1 MIIPDEELIE
11 KDVNAYLEQHW
22 RKDLLR
28 FLTCGSVDDGKST
41 LIGRLLYDSKMI
53 YEDQLAAVR
62 HDSQKYGT
70 TNTDFDPALLTDGLK
85 AEREQG
91 ITIDVAYRYFST
103 SKRKFIIADTPGHEQ
118 YTRNMATGASN
129 CDLAI
134 ILIDARHGV
143 TVQTKRHSFI
153 VSLLGIVHIIVA
165 INKMDL
171 VDWSEEV
178 YDKIRRDYNDMAAR
192 LSFKDVHFIPISA
205 LKGDNV
211 VDPSPNMPWYNG
223 PTLLHHLENVNISTS
238 RNLIDMRFPVQYVI
252 RPNLDFRGFAGTIAS
267 GVVRPGD
274 KVMVLP
280 SRKTTTVKT
289 ITTWDGNLDYAFAP
303 MSVVLT
309 LNDEVDASR
318 GDIIVPVNNLPRI
331 ETEFDAMLVW
341 MDEKPADEGRE
352 YFLKHCS
359 SITPATLDKIR
370 YEIDVNTG
378 HKKDANGHLQ
388 LNAIARI
395 HLAMHRPLV
404 YDIYVRNHATGS
416 FILVDKLTNA
426 TVAAG
431 MIIAR
436 MSAAESKDDKPKSEN
451 ITREISYVSQD
462 DRQALLK
469 QKPQTLWFTGL
480 SGSGKSTIAKLL
492 EKTLIDNGKLCFL
505 LDGDNIR
512 HGLNKDLGFSPED
525 RKENIRRIAEVAK
538 LMNDAGLIVLTAF
551 ISPYREDRDMAR
563 QIIGDANFREIYVST
578 PLASCEE
585 RDPKG
590 LYKKARAGLIKGFT
604 GIDAPYEPPE
614 NPALTIETETLT
626 PKDCVD
632 AILDKLIS

>member
-1 MIIPDEELIE
+1 
-11 KDVNAYLEQHW
+11 
-22 RKDLLR
+22 
-28 FLTCGSVDDGKST
+28 
-41 LIGRLLYDSKMI
+41 
-53 YEDQLAAVR
+53 
-62 HDSQKYGT
+62 
-70 TNTDFDPALLTDGLK
+70 
-85 AEREQG
+85 
-91 ITIDVAYRYFST
+91 
-103 SKRKFIIADTPGHEQ
+103 
-118 YTRNMATGASN
+118 
-129 CDLAI
+129 
-134 ILIDARHGV
+134 
-143 TVQTKRHSFI
+143 
-153 VSLLGIVHIIVA
+153 
-165 INKMDL
+165 MDL

-211 VDPSPNMPWYNG
+211 VDPSPNMPWFNG
-223 PTLLHHLENVNISTS
+223 PTLLHHLENVNISTA
-238 RNLIDMRFPVQYVI
+238 RNLIDMRFPIQYVI

-309 LNDEVDASR
+309 FNDEVDASR
-318 GDIIVPVNNLPRI
+318 GDIVVPVNNLPRI

-388 LNAIARI
+388 LNSIARI

-436 MSAAESKDDKPKSEN
+436 MSAAETKDDKPKSEN
-451 ITREISYVSQD
+451 ITREISYVSQK

-469 QKPQTLWFTGL
+469 QKPRTLWFTGL

-492 EKTLIDNGKLCFL
+492 EKTLVDNGRICFL

-563 QIIGDANFREIYVST
+563 QIIGDENFREIYVST
-578 PLASCEE
+578 PLAACEE

-590 LYKKARAGLIKGFT
+590 LYKKARAGQIKGFT

-614 NPALTIETETLT
+614 NPALVIETETLT

-632 AILDKLIS
+632 AINDKILEN